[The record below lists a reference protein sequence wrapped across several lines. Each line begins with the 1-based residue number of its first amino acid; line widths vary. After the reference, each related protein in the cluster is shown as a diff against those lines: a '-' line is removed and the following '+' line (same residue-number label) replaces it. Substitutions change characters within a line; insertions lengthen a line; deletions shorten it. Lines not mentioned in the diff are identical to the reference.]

1 MSRFQYAKIELD
13 SIVRYIQ
20 KAEVKFEENWVNY
33 ERQLEKY
40 LTKTKE
46 FREWVQK
53 KDDTTGAVLWFNI
66 QTLVEQKEHPGASM
80 FAVNKKLLKVKAEEE
95 LRESVNT
102 IYERR
107 AKIISSL
114 VETKNDVQAGMRGKR
129 QAVLLK

>member
-1 MSRFQYAKIELD
+1 MSRFPYAKIELD

-33 ERQLEKY
+33 ERQLEKS

-114 VETKNDVQAGMRGKR
+114 VETKNDAQADMRGKR